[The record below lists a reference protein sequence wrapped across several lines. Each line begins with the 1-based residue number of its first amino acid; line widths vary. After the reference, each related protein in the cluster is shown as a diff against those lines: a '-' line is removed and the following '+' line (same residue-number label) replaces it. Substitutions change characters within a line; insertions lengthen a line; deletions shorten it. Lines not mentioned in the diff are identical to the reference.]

1 MPLPDAPG
9 LQSEVARFDWYHTL
23 ELGDG
28 VVTPGMF
35 DHRPHVSRYP
45 LPADLTGL
53 RCLDVGTMDG
63 FWAFEMERR
72 GAAEVVA
79 IDVEDPEALDWPV
92 SLRASHEK
100 RLDETKAERFALVHG
115 ALGSRVQ
122 RRPLSVYELSP
133 ALGEFD
139 VVFCGDLLL
148 HLRDPVKAVENLRS
162 VCRGTAVIANPI
174 VRFRFRDRRPLATF
188 DGVDEFVYW
197 TTNLAGLVRL
207 VRSGGFTSVEA
218 ARPFEVP
225 FRDGSWKGLRGVVRA
240 TP

>member
-1 MPLPDAPG
+1 MTLSDAPA
-9 LQSEVARFDWYHTL
+9 LRAEVERFDWYHTL
-23 ELGDG
+23 ELPGG

-35 DHRPHVSRYP
+35 DHRPHLSHYP
-45 LPADLTGL
+45 LDADLSGL

-79 IDVEDPEALDWPV
+79 VDLEDPDALDWPV
-92 SLRASHEK
+92 SLRATHERK
-100 RLDETKAERFALVHG
+100 LDETKAERFALVHR

-122 RRPLSVYELSP
+122 RRLSSVYDLSP
-133 ALGEFD
+133 ELGTFD

-148 HLRDPVKAVENLRS
+148 HLRDPVRAVERLRS
-162 VCRGTAVIANPI
+162 VCGGTAVIVNPI
-174 VRFRFRDRRPLATF
+174 VRFRFRERVALATF

-207 VRSGGFTSVEA
+207 VRSGGFTQVEA
-218 ARPFEVP
+218 AKPFEVP
-225 FRDGSWKGLRGVVRA
+225 FTDGSWRGLRGAVRA